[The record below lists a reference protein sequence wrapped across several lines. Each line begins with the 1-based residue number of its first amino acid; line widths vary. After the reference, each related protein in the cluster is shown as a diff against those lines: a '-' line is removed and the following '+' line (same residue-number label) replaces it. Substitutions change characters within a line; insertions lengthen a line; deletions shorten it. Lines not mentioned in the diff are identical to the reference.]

1 MEYTALLVR
10 KVRNGDRVAF
20 NELYR
25 IHYLSLLS
33 YAELLLDA
41 DEAKDVVQD
50 VFLNVWIHRENLN
63 ETLSVRSY
71 LLHSVYNSALNI
83 LKKKGYSSEYISSF
97 ESEIKQMGSVLYDP
111 DSNDII
117 HRLYNQELKISIDA
131 AINSLPTRCK
141 EVFILSYLDGLPS
154 KEISSKLG
162 ISLSTVENHIYSA
175 LKQLREKLRHYQFKE
190 SGKWQ

>member
-1 MEYTALLVR
+1 MEYTASLVR
-10 KVRNGDRVAF
+10 KVRNGDRAAF

-25 IHYLSLLS
+25 MHYLSLLS

-50 VFLNVWIHRENLN
+50 VFLNAWIHRENLD

-71 LLHSVYNSALNI
+71 LLRSVYNSALNI

-117 HRLYNQELKISIDA
+117 HRLYNQELKINIDA
-131 AINSLPTRCK
+131 AIDSLPTRCK
-141 EVFILSYLDGLPS
+141 EVFTLSYLDDLPS

-175 LKQLREKLRHYQFKE
+175 LKQLREKLRHYRFKE
-190 SGKWQ
+190 SGK

>member
-83 LKKKGYSSEYISSF
+83 LKKKGYSSEYPF
-97 ESEIKQMGSVLYDP
+97 
-111 DSNDII
+111 
-117 HRLYNQELKISIDA
+117 
-131 AINSLPTRCK
+131 
-141 EVFILSYLDGLPS
+141 F
-154 KEISSKLG
+154 
-162 ISLSTVENHIYSA
+162 
-175 LKQLREKLRHYQFKE
+175 F
-190 SGKWQ
+190 